1 MLGTASAGS
10 CCGLDVLHS
19 ACHMP
24 VVQLNDGILVTQ
36 ILLDGIR
43 ETDDWWFAD
52 WYR

>member
-1 MLGTASAGS
+1 
-10 CCGLDVLHS
+10 
-19 ACHMP
+19 MP